1 MYKRHRKLRNNSA
14 IRNLVKDVY
23 IEKSDLIYP
32 IFIEEGENI
41 KNEISSMPGIFRYS
55 IDRIDEE
62 LEELVKLGINS
73 ILSFG
78 IPKHKDEYATE
89 SYNENGIIQK
99 AIRYIKKKYPNFLII
114 GDVCCCE
121 YTNHGH
127 CGILDEKGYVKND
140 ETLEVLAK
148 IALSYAKAGA
158 DIIAPSDMMDGR
170 VEKISRI
177 LAENN
182 FSNIPIMSYSVKYSS
197 SFYGPFRDAADSA
210 PKFGDRKS
218 YQMDFRYVGDA
229 MSEVRADLEQGAD
242 MVIVKPALA
251 YLDILSKVKE
261 TFDVPVIAYSVSGEY
276 SMVKAAAIN
285 GWINEKNIVMEQMYA
300 FKRAGANAVITY
312 FAKDIARYLD
322 EKISVI
328 NI

>member
-1 MYKRHRKLRNNSA
+1 M
-14 IRNLVKDVY
+14 
-23 IEKSDLIYP
+23 
-32 IFIEEGENI
+32 
-41 KNEISSMPGIFRYS
+41 
-55 IDRIDEE
+55 
-62 LEELVKLGINS
+62 
-73 ILSFG
+73 
-78 IPKHKDEYATE
+78 
-89 SYNENGIIQK
+89 
-99 AIRYIKKKYPNFLII
+99 
-114 GDVCCCE
+114 CCCE
-121 YTNHGH
+121 YTSHGH

-229 MSEVRADLEQGAD
+229 MSEVRSDLEQGAD

-322 EKISVI
+322 EEISVI